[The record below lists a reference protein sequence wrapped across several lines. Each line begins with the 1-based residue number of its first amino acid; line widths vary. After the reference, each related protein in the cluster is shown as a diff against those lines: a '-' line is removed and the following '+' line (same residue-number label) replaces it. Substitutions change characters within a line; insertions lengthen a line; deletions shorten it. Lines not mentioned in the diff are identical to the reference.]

1 MNIAIVE
8 DDAADRE
15 YLLDCLAIHAD
26 DTKVAMS
33 ISSFE
38 NATVF
43 LESGSPGRYDLIFL
57 DIYMGNVTGMELAQK
72 LRDAHVSSQIVFVT
86 TSVSHAVTSYEVAAT
101 YYLLKPY
108 DYEQFFKMMQTVYSR
123 RKVDEPTIGVKVGH
137 DLETLPLSAIR
148 YVDYADHY
156 VQIHTNTKLMRSYM
170 PFAELEEQLRSFPQF
185 LTCYRNVIVNMD
197 RIEKLEGDHF
207 ELEQGESI
215 PISRNRVREMREA
228 YTGYIFFRMKRG
240 GMQ

>member
-8 DDAADRE
+8 DDPGDRE

-26 DTKVAMS
+26 DAKTPVS

-38 NATVF
+38 NADAF
-43 LESGSPGRYDLIFL
+43 LGDGSPGRYDLIFL

-72 LRDAHVSSQIVFVT
+72 LRDIHVSSQIVFVT

-108 DYEQFFKMMQTVYSR
+108 DYDQFSKMMSAVYSR
-123 RKVDEPTIGVKVGH
+123 VSPEEPTIGVKVGH
-137 DLETLPLSAIR
+137 DLETVPLSAIR
-148 YVDYADHY
+148 FVDYADHY
-156 VQIHTNTKLMRSYM
+156 VLVHTSTKVLRSYI
-170 PFAELEEQLRSFPQF
+170 PFQEIEELLGAYPQF
-185 LTCYRNVIVNMD
+185 LTCYRNVIVNMEK
-197 RIEKLEGDHF
+197 IEKMEGDHF

-228 YTGYIFFRMKRG
+228 YTGYIFSRMKRT
-240 GMQ
+240 

>member
-26 DTKVAMS
+26 DAKVPMS

-38 NATVF
+38 NAAVF
-43 LESGSPGRYDLIFL
+43 LGDGSPGRYDLIFL
-57 DIYMGNVTGMELAQK
+57 DIYMGDVTGMELAQK
-72 LRDAHVSSQIVFVT
+72 LRDAHVGSQIVFVT
-86 TSVSHAVTSYEVAAT
+86 SSVTHAVTSYEVSAT

-108 DYEQFFKMMQTVYSR
+108 GYDQFSKMMQTVYSR
-123 RKVDEPTIGVKVGH
+123 VKTQEPTIGVKVGH

-156 VQIHTNTKLMRSYM
+156 VQIHTTTKELRSYM

-185 LTCYRNVIVNMD
+185 LTCYRNMSVNMD
-197 RIEKLEGDHF
+197 KIEKLEGDHF

-228 YTGYIFFRMKRG
+228 YTSYIFSRMKRG
-240 GMQ
+240 GTS